1 MAALLA
7 FVPDSIISATSDL
20 AAHRS
25 SLLGL
30 VTETQERVVTCIALL
45 PRIGDYEHLLQ
56 QPQQAR

>member
-7 FVPDSIISATSDL
+7 LVPDSIISATS
-20 AAHRS
+20 AAHRR